1 MSVVRNLNYYLNLPY
16 VAIVVKDKNFDD
28 TFYYYAYYKEYEYI
42 KGAGNNEAEAIS
54 DLKSAFKDALVE
66 MLADNEEII
75 EPRSLSIKTKSYAI
89 TMKENIMQEIDA
101 EAKELGI
108 SRSAFLAISAKNYI
122 RTLQ

>member
-42 KGAGNNEAEAIS
+42 KGAGNDEAEAIS
-54 DLKSAFKDALVE
+54 DLKSAFKDVLAQ
-66 MLADNEEII
+66 MLSDNEEII
-75 EPRSLSIKTKSYAI
+75 EPKLLSHKTKSYTI

-101 EAKELGI
+101 AAKELGI
-108 SRSAFLAISAKNYI
+108 SRSAFLAIPAKNYI
-122 RTLQ
+122 RALR

>member
-66 MLADNEEII
+66 MLSGNEEII

-89 TMKENIMQEIDA
+89 TMKENIMQEIDT

>member
-66 MLADNEEII
+66 MLSDNEEII

-89 TMKENIMQEIDA
+89 TMKENIMQEIDTT
-101 EAKELGI
+101 AKELGI

>member
-54 DLKSAFKDALVE
+54 DLKSAFKDALAQ

-89 TMKENIMQEIDA
+89 TMKENIMQEIDIA
-101 EAKELGI
+101 AKELGV

-122 RTLQ
+122 RALQ

>member
-66 MLADNEEII
+66 MLADNGEII

-89 TMKENIMQEIDA
+89 TMKENIMQEIDT

>member
-1 MSVVRNLNYYLNLPY
+1 MPVVRNLNHYLNLPY

-54 DLKSAFKDALVE
+54 DLKSAFKDALAQ
-66 MLADNEEII
+66 MLSDNEEII
-75 EPRSLSIKTKSYAI
+75 EPKLLSQKTKSYAI
-89 TMKENIMQEIDA
+89 TLKENIMQEIDA
-101 EAKELGI
+101 AAKELGI

-122 RTLQ
+122 RALQ

>member
-66 MLADNEEII
+66 MLSDNEEII

-89 TMKENIMQEIDA
+89 TMKENIMQEIDTT
-101 EAKELGI
+101 AKELGI
-108 SRSAFLAISAKNYI
+108 SRSIFLAISAKNYI
-122 RTLQ
+122 RALQ

>member
-1 MSVVRNLNYYLNLPY
+1 MPVVRNLNHYLNLPY

-28 TFYYYAYYKEYEYI
+28 TFYYYAHYKEYEYI

-54 DLKSAFKDALVE
+54 DLKSAFKDALAQ
-66 MLADNEEII
+66 MLSDNEEII
-75 EPRSLSIKTKSYAI
+75 EPKLLSHKTKSYAI

-101 EAKELGI
+101 AAKELGI

-122 RTLQ
+122 RALQ

>member
-1 MSVVRNLNYYLNLPY
+1 MPVVRNLNHYLNLPY

-28 TFYYYAYYKEYEYI
+28 TFYYSAYYKEYQYI

-54 DLKSAFKDALVE
+54 DLKSAFKDALAQ
-66 MLADNEEII
+66 MLSDNEEII
-75 EPRSLSIKTKSYAI
+75 EPKLLSHKTKSYAI

-101 EAKELGI
+101 AAKELGI

-122 RTLQ
+122 RALQ

>member
-1 MSVVRNLNYYLNLPY
+1 MPVVRNLNYYLNLPY
-16 VAIVVKDKNFDD
+16 IAIVVKDTNFDD

-54 DLKSAFKDALVE
+54 DLKSAFKDALAQ
-66 MLADNEEII
+66 MLSDNEEII

-89 TMKENIMQEIDA
+89 TMKNVMQEIDA
-101 EAKELGI
+101 AAKELGI

-122 RTLQ
+122 RALQ

>member
-1 MSVVRNLNYYLNLPY
+1 MPVVRNLNHYLNLPY

-54 DLKSAFKDALVE
+54 DLKSAFKDALAQ
-66 MLADNEEII
+66 MLSDNEERI
-75 EPRSLSIKTKSYAI
+75 EPKLLSHKTKSYAI

-101 EAKELGI
+101 AAKELGI

-122 RTLQ
+122 RALQ

>member
-101 EAKELGI
+101 AAKELGI
-108 SRSAFLAISAKNYI
+108 SRSAFLAIPAKNYI
-122 RTLQ
+122 RALR

>member
-1 MSVVRNLNYYLNLPY
+1 MPVVRNLNHYLNLPY

-42 KGAGNNEAEAIS
+42 KGAGNNEVEAIS
-54 DLKSAFKDALVE
+54 DLKSAFKDALAQ
-66 MLADNEEII
+66 MLSDNEEII
-75 EPRSLSIKTKSYAI
+75 EPKLLSHKTKSYAI

-101 EAKELGI
+101 AAKELGI

-122 RTLQ
+122 RALQ

>member
-1 MSVVRNLNYYLNLPY
+1 MPVVRNLNHYLNLPY

-54 DLKSAFKDALVE
+54 DLKSAFKDALAQ
-66 MLADNEEII
+66 MLSDNEKII
-75 EPRSLSIKTKSYAI
+75 EPKLLSHKTKSYAI

-101 EAKELGI
+101 AAKELGI

-122 RTLQ
+122 RALQ

>member
-54 DLKSAFKDALVE
+54 DLKSAFKDALAQ
-66 MLADNEEII
+66 MLSDNEEII
-75 EPRSLSIKTKSYAI
+75 EPRSLSIIY
-89 TMKENIMQEIDA
+89 ERCNNI
-101 EAKELGI
+101 
-108 SRSAFLAISAKNYI
+108 
-122 RTLQ
+122 

>member
-1 MSVVRNLNYYLNLPY
+1 MPVVRNLNHYLNLPY

-28 TFYYYAYYKEYEYI
+28 TFYYCAYYKEYEYI

-54 DLKSAFKDALVE
+54 DLKSAFKDALAQ
-66 MLADNEEII
+66 MLSDNEEII
-75 EPRSLSIKTKSYAI
+75 EPKLLSHKTKSYAI

-101 EAKELGI
+101 AAKELGI

-122 RTLQ
+122 RALQ

>member
-1 MSVVRNLNYYLNLPY
+1 MPVVRNLNHYLNLPY

-54 DLKSAFKDALVE
+54 DLKSAFKDALAQ
-66 MLADNEEII
+66 MLSDNDEII
-75 EPRSLSIKTKSYAI
+75 EPKLLSHKTKSYAI

-101 EAKELGI
+101 AAKELGI

-122 RTLQ
+122 RALQ